1 MKVFVC
7 VDDND
12 GMLFNNRRQSRDQKV
27 VEKIREMVGDGK
39 LWIKEFSKT
48 LFDENVIVDEALL
61 EHAGKED
68 YCFVENEPLSLH
80 EEEIDEL
87 YVFKWN
93 RIYPADFMLD
103 IHLEEMYA
111 KIRTEEFVGNSHDK
125 ITLEVWKR

>member
-27 VEKIREMVGDGK
+27 VEKIREIVGKEK
-39 LWIKEFSKT
+39 LWIKEFSKAM
-48 LFDENVIVDEALL
+48 FEESVVVDDALL
-61 EHAGKED
+61 DQAGQDD
-68 YCFVENEPLSLH
+68 YCFIENEHLSPY
-80 EEEIDEL
+80 EEKIDVI

-93 RIYPADFMLD
+93 RVYPADFKLD
-103 IHLEEMYA
+103 LHLEERYTM
-111 KIRTEEFVGNSHDK
+111 TSSEEFVGNSHDK